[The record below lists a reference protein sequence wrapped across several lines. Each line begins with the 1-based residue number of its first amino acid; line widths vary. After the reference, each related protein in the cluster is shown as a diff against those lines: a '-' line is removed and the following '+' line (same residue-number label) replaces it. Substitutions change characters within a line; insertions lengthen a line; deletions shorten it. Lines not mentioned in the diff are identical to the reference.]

1 MHRPNLLTLLFPG
14 LRRAVPAAA
23 GLALLVAVVP
33 AGRASAASGGCTT
46 SGNQVTCTF
55 TFPQSPQTWTVPAGV
70 SQATFTLYG
79 AEGGMSSTGVTGGL
93 GAAVTATLPVTAGT
107 VLQLNLGQAGGTSSG
122 ATIGGGGAAGP
133 AAGGGGG
140 ATDVRTPA
148 ADGTYPLANRL
159 LVAGGGGGA
168 GAADRRAG
176 NGSGGGGGNAD
187 SPGGTGQSADDAGA
201 TLGGGGGGRA
211 GTTAGSGLGGD
222 GGTAGTST
230 SSCSFTA
237 AGSPG
242 ADGGTGAS
250 QGTGGTGSQNSG
262 TGGGGGGASYTGGV
276 SGAVITDGVAAPDNA
291 PNGEAVITYTVP
303 VTATATTTALS
314 SSANPSV
321 AGQPVT
327 FTATVSPDPPGS
339 WLTPT
344 GTVTFSDGGS
354 PIGTATLDAS
364 GTATI
369 TPWSLAAGAH
379 TITASYGGDNNF
391 SASTGSLT
399 QTVNP
404 AATATTTAL
413 SSSANPSVAGQPV
426 TFTATVSPNPPGA
439 GTPTGTVTFSD
450 GGSPIGTATLDASGT
465 ATITTSSLT
474 AGAHTITA
482 SYGGDNNFSAST
494 GTATVKVTY
503 AFSGYL
509 APVNNPPTVN
519 TGKAGKTYP
528 VKWQLQDANG
538 NYISALSAVKS
549 LTYKPTACSAFSTDP
564 TDALATTTTGATS
577 LRYDATANQYI
588 YNWATPGQGC
598 YTLFLTLDSGQV
610 LPAYF
615 KLS

>member
-1 MHRPNLLTLLFPG
+1 MHRSNLLTLLFPG
-14 LRRAVPAAA
+14 VRRAVPAVA
-23 GLALLVAVVP
+23 GLALLVAVLP

-46 SGNQVTCTF
+46 SGNQVTCIF

-70 SQATFTLYG
+70 SQATFSLYG
-79 AEGGMSSTGVTGGL
+79 AEGGMSSTGVAGGL

-168 GAADRRAG
+168 GAADRRTG
-176 NGSGGGGGNAD
+176 NGTGGGGGNAD
-187 SPGGTGQSADDAGA
+187 SPGGTGQSADDSGA
-201 TLGGGGGGRA
+201 TLGGGGGGGG
-211 GTTAGSGLGGD
+211 GTTAGPGLGGD

-242 ADGGTGAS
+242 ADGGTGAD

-262 TGGGGGGASYTGGV
+262 TGGGGGGGGYYGGGGGGGGAVDQGCVVSAGGGGGGGGASYTRGV

-291 PNGEAVITYTVP
+291 PYGEMIITYTLP
-303 VTATATTTALS
+303 VNQAATTTALS

-321 AGQPVT
+321 V
-327 FTATVSPDPPGS
+327 
-339 WLTPT
+339 
-344 GTVTFSDGGS
+344 
-354 PIGTATLDAS
+354 
-364 GTATI
+364 
-369 TPWSLAAGAH
+369 
-379 TITASYGGDNNF
+379 
-391 SASTGSLT
+391 
-399 QTVNP
+399 
-404 AATATTTAL
+404 
-413 SSSANPSVAGQPV
+413 GQPV

-439 GTPTGTVTFSD
+439 WLTPTGTVTFSD

-465 ATITTSSLT
+465 ATITTSSLP

-549 LTYKPTACSAFSTDP
+549 VTFKPTACSAFSTDP
-564 TDALATTTTGATS
+564 TDALETTTTGATS
-577 LRYDATANQYI
+577 LRYDATANQYL